1 MKNLSHDKAKRVF
14 FFLLFYL
21 KGRSA
26 LKTALLRPIS
36 LATSTSKTK
45 IHHFCMV
52 KHEKEAW
59 WFACLLIEQPAN
71 CLIVVVKPE
80 KALILTE
87 TTPAD
92 YVAAR
97 PQ

>member
-1 MKNLSHDKAKRVF
+1 
-14 FFLLFYL
+14 
-21 KGRSA
+21 
-26 LKTALLRPIS
+26 
-36 LATSTSKTK
+36 
-45 IHHFCMV
+45 MV
-52 KHEKEAW
+52 EHEKEEAW

-97 PQ
+97 PSPVGTDSDVMLMRSLR

>member
-1 MKNLSHDKAKRVF
+1 
-14 FFLLFYL
+14 
-21 KGRSA
+21 
-26 LKTALLRPIS
+26 
-36 LATSTSKTK
+36 
-45 IHHFCMV
+45 MV